1 MFDIGISSIDM
12 YSFFLNSQKRGTIS
26 DYYLLVIFER
36 IRADDEGVMAQGL
49 AVPGFIFSFLTYL
62 SAVECIRA

>member
-1 MFDIGISSIDM
+1 M
-12 YSFFLNSQKRGTIS
+12 
-26 DYYLLVIFER
+26 VIFER

-62 SAVECIRA
+62 SVIECIRA